1 MFVGAPIY
9 TAILYGHDRFLDHVK
24 IIAAIRQIKF
34 LIADFTNNRGGVYY
48 EAGFGKGIGREV
60 IWTVR
65 KNYLRHAHFDTRQY
79 NFICWRPGD
88 LAGFA
93 KALQNRIEAQSVKA
107 QLLS

>member
-1 MFVGAPIY
+1 
-9 TAILYGHDRFLDHVK
+9 VK

-93 KALQNRIEAQSVKA
+93 KALQNRIEATVGKGPVA
-107 QLLS
+107 